1 MAAAMVCRLC
11 LGFITDKKSYRKI
24 DSLKSLETQLNY
36 LNLTSPG
43 ILCCFCFNK
52 INKLNKIDLDLRT
65 RVEKLNAEKSQ
76 LIGELKSLPGFSV
89 KADTPKRH
97 SGKRERSV
105 DTPQSQHKPKRPLT
119 KTPLKHGKSRKELVY
134 STSSTCSPVKSEVST
149 ALTCT
154 LSHQEKST
162 QTRVADNDFEVKVNN
177 ILVFF

>member
-1 MAAAMVCRLC
+1 M
-11 LGFITDKKSYRKI
+11 S
-24 DSLKSLETQLNY
+24 SN
-36 LNLTSPG
+36 
-43 ILCCFCFNK
+43 
-52 INKLNKIDLDLRT
+52 
-65 RVEKLNAEKSQ
+65 
-76 LIGELKSLPGFSV
+76 LPGFSV

-97 SGKRERSV
+97 SGKRGRSV
-105 DTPQSQHKPKRPLT
+105 DTPPSQHKPKRPLT

-177 ILVFF
+177 ILVFFKLIHAHYMNYITIVN